1 MSDEKNP
8 TSSKTATAELD
19 HQQETPRRGTTAGL
33 GMFDRVNE
41 LTGMT
46 GSRVSGGMGGALD
59 MPNLQT
65 DVPTIAGVSD
75 ATHFTDEDDRY
86 WRETHGSRHYANPAS
101 NYEEYQPAY
110 RYGTDAAHRHQ
121 GKKWNEVEGDLE
133 QGWDK
138 AREGSGHP
146 WHHAKEAVRAAWH
159 RTERAL
165 PGDADGDGR

>member
-1 MSDEKNP
+1 MKDERNS
-8 TSSKTATAELD
+8 TSGQTATAEPAHHLD
-19 HQQETPRRGTTAGL
+19 DSDRGTTAGL
-33 GMFDRVNE
+33 GVFDRVNE

-46 GSRVSGGMGGALD
+46 GSRVSTGMGGALD

-75 ATHFTDEDDRY
+75 ATRFTDEDDRY
-86 WRETHGSRHYANPAS
+86 WRETHASRHYANPAS
-101 NYEEYQPAY
+101 TYEEYRPAY
-110 RYGTDAAHRHQ
+110 QYGTDAAHRYQ
-121 GKKWNEVEGDLE
+121 GRKWDEVEGDLE
-133 QGWDK
+133 NGWDT
-138 AREGSGHP
+138 ARGESGHP